1 MSTMYDCLACEEC
14 ILNMNCVQLAHMEDY
29 CDRCSHNYLMHVGT
43 PHQGNIPHSGRYEYG
58 SGENAFQRDD
68 FRRGVLRMR
77 KEGLTEDE
85 IRKAYKMTTTEY
97 RKLISI
103 TKSQERIANI
113 ERAAA
118 LKEKGYSQTKIGE
131 IMGVNESVIRS
142 WLNDN
147 AKERATRT
155 NRVADILKENV
166 GSGKYLDIGAGTE
179 KYIDLGI
186 DQKLGISNTR
196 LNTAVKQLVDSGE
209 YERKKIQVSQ
219 INNPNQ
225 KTTVTLL
232 VPKDTPTTEIYDHLE
247 RIGNVQEFSSDGA
260 ITTQVLRP
268 PVSVDSS
275 RIFIRYGDQGGKD
288 RDGTIE
294 LRRNVPDLTMGNASY
309 AQTRIAVDNAYYLKG
324 MAFYKDDIPD
334 GYDIVYNTNKP
345 SGTPAEKVFKPF
357 KKLKNADG
365 TEYVD
370 PTNPFGAAIKEK
382 GQTEYTDADGKTHL
396 SAINKIKEESDWEH
410 YSKSLASQFLAKQ
423 PKKLIETQL
432 NLTYADKLAEYD
444 EIMHISNPTVR
455 KKLLLSFADGC
466 DSAAVELKAAA
477 LPRQS
482 SKVILPIT
490 SLKDDEIYAPTYKD
504 GETVALVR
512 YPHGGLFEIPILKVN
527 NRSKEGSSVIGKDSI
542 DAVGIN
548 SNVAERLSGADFD
561 GDTVVVI
568 PCNSYNSKVQIKNE
582 APLPGL
588 KDFDPK
594 EKYPQVEGMKVMTK
608 ANTQMEMGKIS
619 NLITDMTL
627 MGADK
632 TELAQAVRHSMVVI
646 DAEKHKLNYQQS
658 YIDNNIAE
666 LNKKYHGGVRKG
678 ASTLLSKASSVQYV
692 SMRKLNY
699 DIDPKTGEKIWTEA
713 PEYYYNKKTGKT
725 VERTIPSTRIAETND
740 ARTLVSKA
748 QTPQELLYA
757 QYANNVK
764 GLANR
769 ARLSYLDTPNMKRD
783 PEAAKTYANEVASL
797 SAKLDIAQSNAPRER
812 QAQIIARIKLNKVT
826 KDNPDITPEDLK
838 KIRTRYINEART
850 VVGAKKKAVT
860 ITDKEWEAIQAGAIS
875 QAKLSSIISNM
886 KDEDLK
892 KRAMPKQTNTLT
904 AAEQNRI
911 AALKA
916 SGYTIAEIADALGR
930 STSTVSKYIK

>member
-1 MSTMYDCLACEEC
+1 MYNYMTCEEC
-14 ILNMNCVQLAHMEDY
+14 ILNMNCVQLAHMEEC
-29 CDRCSHNYLMHVGT
+29 CDRCSNNYLAHVGT

-85 IRKAYKMTTTEY
+85 IRNAYKMTTTEY

-113 ERAAA
+113 ERATA

-131 IMGVNESVIRS
+131 IMGVNESVVRS
-142 WLNDN
+142 WLQTS

-155 NRVADILKENV
+155 NRVSEVLKANV
-166 GSGKYLDIGAGTE
+166 DSGKYLDVGAGTE
-179 KYIDLGI
+179 KYIDLGV

-196 LNTAVKQLVDSGE
+196 LNTAVKQLVDTGE
-209 YERKKIQVSQ
+209 YERKKIQVAQ

-232 VPKDTPTTEIYDHLE
+232 VPKGTPTTEIYEHLE
-247 RIGNVQEFSSDGA
+247 KIGNVQEFSSDGA
-260 ITTQVLRP
+260 VTTQILRP

-275 RIFIRYGDQGGKD
+275 RIYIRYGDQGGKD

-345 SGTPAEKVFKPF
+345 TGTPAEKVFKPF
-357 KKLKNADG
+357 KKLKDANG
-365 TEYVD
+365 NEYVD

-382 GQTEYTDADGKTHL
+382 GQTEYTDADGKTRL
-396 SAINKIKEESDWEH
+396 SAVNKIKEESDWEH
-410 YSKSLASQFLAKQ
+410 YSKTLASQFLAKQ

-444 EIMHISNPTVR
+444 EIMSISNPTIR

-466 DSAAVELKAAA
+466 DSAAVELKATA

-490 SLKDDEIYAPTYKD
+490 TLKDNEVYAPTYED
-504 GETVALVR
+504 GETVALIR

-527 NRSKEGSSVIGKDSI
+527 NKNKEGNSTIGN
-542 DAVGIN
+542 DAVDAIGIN
-548 SNVAERLSGADFD
+548 SKVAERLSGADFD
-561 GDTVVVI
+561 GDTVTVI
-568 PCNSYNSKVQIKNE
+568 PCNSYNSNVRIMNE
-582 APLPGL
+582 DPLPGL

-594 EKYPQVEGMKVMTK
+594 EKYPYVEGMKVMSK
-608 ANTQMEMGKIS
+608 GLTQTEMGKIS
-619 NLITDMTL
+619 NLITDMTAL
-627 MGADK
+627 GADK

-658 YIDNNIAE
+658 YVDNHIAE

-678 ASTLLSKASSVQYV
+678 AATLLSRASSQEFV
-692 SMRKLNY
+692 SLRKLNY
-699 DIDPKTGEKIWTEA
+699 DIDKKTGEKIWTEA
-713 PEYYYNKKTGKT
+713 PEYYYKNGKL
-725 VERTIPSTRIAETND
+725 VERKLKSTRMAETTD
-740 ARTLVSKA
+740 ARTLMSKA
-748 QTPQELLYA
+748 QTVQEQLYA

-764 GLANR
+764 GLANQ
-769 ARLSYLDTPNMKRD
+769 ARLSYLNTPNTKRD
-783 PEAAKTYANEVASL
+783 PEAAKTYANEVTSL
-797 SAKLDIAQSNAPRER
+797 TAKLNIAQSNAPRER
-812 QAQIIARIKLNKVT
+812 QAQIIARIKLNKIL
-826 KDNPDITPEDLK
+826 KDNPDMAPEDTK

-850 VVGAKKKAVT
+850 VVGAKKKAVDV
-860 ITDKEWEAIQAGAIS
+860 TDKEWEAIQAGAIS
-875 QAKLSSIISNM
+875 QAKLSAIISNM

-892 KRAMPKQTNTLT
+892 KRAMPKQTTTLSS
-904 AAEQNRI
+904 AEQNRI

-916 SGYTIAEIADALGR
+916 SGYTIKEIADALGR
-930 STSTVSKYIK
+930 STSTISKYIK